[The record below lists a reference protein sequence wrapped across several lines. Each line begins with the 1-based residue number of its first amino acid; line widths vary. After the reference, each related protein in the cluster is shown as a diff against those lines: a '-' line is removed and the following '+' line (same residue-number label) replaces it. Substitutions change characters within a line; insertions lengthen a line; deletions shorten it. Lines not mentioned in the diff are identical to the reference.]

1 MLTRPFKI
9 VPQSDEG
16 TLGPGSTGWLSPGD
30 CPGVSI
36 QSGVPWASAPFS
48 ISCDASFLSEP
59 TLGFRGAELPLPE
72 VGIQEIFREV
82 KVRDVMDPKP
92 EVVGTQTTVG
102 SESITLFDIPE

>member
-1 MLTRPFKI
+1 MGSFCQTKNLRPSSNVMLTRPFKI
-9 VPQSDEG
+9 IPQSDEG

-82 KVRDVMDPKP
+82 KVSEGEGRD
-92 EVVGTQTTVG
+92 G
-102 SESITLFDIPE
+102 S

>member
-82 KVRDVMDPKP
+82 KVSEGEGRD
-92 EVVGTQTTVG
+92 G
-102 SESITLFDIPE
+102 S